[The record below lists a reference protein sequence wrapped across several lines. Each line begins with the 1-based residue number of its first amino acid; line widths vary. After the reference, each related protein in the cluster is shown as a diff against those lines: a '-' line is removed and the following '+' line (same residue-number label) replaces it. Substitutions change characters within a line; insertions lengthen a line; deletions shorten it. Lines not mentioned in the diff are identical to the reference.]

1 MPMWCDCPQC
11 SWEYQPDERE
21 EDAAEER
28 EEYQPDEREEDA
40 AEEREAQA
48 AEEANERAQARYE
61 RGIYGE

>member
-21 EDAAEER
+21 EDAAE
-28 EEYQPDEREEDA
+28 EREEDA

>member
-28 EEYQPDEREEDA
+28 EED
-40 AEEREAQA
+40 A

>member
-28 EEYQPDEREEDA
+28 G
-40 AEEREAQA
+40 AQA